1 MTSPRRSTPPI
12 VQRRWRRWRAAT
24 ITTACVLAT
33 SVAGA
38 QARPD
43 ALAAADPSTAAP
55 ALGTPAQLRLAAPVQ
70 TPTPRDLREALARW
84 RQVNERVAEF
94 PRGHADLLR
103 WEAGQTGAVRTSPA
117 TPQPAPLGAD
127 DAVRQALALHPDL
140 LERPGAN
147 AAERWSRQQERLA
160 LEHSVRRGWIAAV
173 AAHSTLRHQVAV
185 LESARIGAELG
196 QRMVEAGN
204 WSQARLLREQLTQAR
219 AEAAW
224 LQAQQTAHS
233 TTEALARQLGLWQAD
248 AVRELPQRLP
258 AELPAVPP
266 LPVNATEA
274 QVLGNQPTLAWQ
286 AEQLR
291 RQQAAVPA
299 AQRQAWADALAVAL
313 SAAPAQPPTLA
324 DARLLKDH
332 ALERAVQAEA
342 QLLRAAS
349 DRRSWARDAWS
360 QLQTAQASARQAQE
374 VTLPLLQAVE
384 QETLLRYNGM
394 LQSTWDLLA
403 AARERLQGAQDA
415 ARARRDH
422 WLAHADWQALL
433 AGGDYRPA
441 AAGDSASTA
450 NATPDGDH

>member
-12 VQRRWRRWRAAT
+12 VQRRWRHWHAT
-24 ITTACVLAT
+24 AITTACILGT

-38 QARPD
+38 QAQPD

-147 AAERWSRQQERLA
+147 AAERWSRQQERQA

-204 WSQARLLREQLTQAR
+204 WSQARLIREQLTQAR

-224 LQAQQTAHS
+224 LQSRQTAHS
-233 TTEALARQLGLWQAD
+233 
-248 AVRELPQRLP
+248 
-258 AELPAVPP
+258 
-266 LPVNATEA
+266 ATEA

-349 DRRSWARDAWS
+349 DRRSWARDAWA
-360 QLQTAQASARQAQE
+360 QLQTTQASARHAQD
-374 VTLPLLQAVE
+374 VMLPLLQAAE

-422 WLAHADWQALL
+422 WLAHVDWQALL